1 MEVLLPIG
9 ATAYAVVGLSLLL
22 YRRMRNARMSAAHA
36 RLGMFAGIASIA
48 LSALCGGMALLAM
61 R

>member
-9 ATAYAVVGLSLLL
+9 ATAYAIVGVSLLL
-22 YRRMRNARMSAAHA
+22 YRRMRKAHMSAAHA

-48 LSALCGGMALLAM
+48 MSALCGGTLLVM